1 MTQYHNH
8 CSEDVVRKGNEGIKS
23 SDNIFYKN
31 ISSYFTLISAL
42 IEIDFFLLKKKTN
55 KSTSFISIFPCFT
68 PLFTYFYYLLQVLAL
83 VFVRKL
89 MDFLFTKRELSWLD
103 DLMPE
108 SKKKKLEDAEKEV
121 SQSKISIL
129 QRK

>member
-1 MTQYHNH
+1 
-8 CSEDVVRKGNEGIKS
+8 
-23 SDNIFYKN
+23 
-31 ISSYFTLISAL
+31 
-42 IEIDFFLLKKKTN
+42 
-55 KSTSFISIFPCFT
+55 
-68 PLFTYFYYLLQVLAL
+68 VLAL

-121 SQSKISIL
+121 SQSKINIL
-129 QRK
+129 ERRKAHGNNSFLKN